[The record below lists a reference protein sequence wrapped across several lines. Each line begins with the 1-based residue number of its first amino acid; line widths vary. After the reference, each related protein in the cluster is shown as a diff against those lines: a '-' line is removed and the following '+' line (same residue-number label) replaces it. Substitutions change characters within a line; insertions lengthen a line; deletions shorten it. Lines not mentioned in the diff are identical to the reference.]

1 MASTHTRHTLDTCT
15 HAYIHFDVSLRRRR
29 KREREKGIEIGKER
43 GREGERERAR
53 GKGKTSEKSKTT
65 ESSRLPVDSC
75 LSSPLLPPL
84 LRSSTKLRG
93 LVRSFP
99 PTGAQLPYHVTAAAT
114 NQSGSQPA
122 TMMDSAARMQHV
134 SGATGIT
141 AAGAP
146 TSLSSCDGPTPTTI
160 LDSAHFPSF
169 LPSFPLYIY
178 RVLPIE
184 RTLPNPRSH
193 SPLSPSGSSGIH
205 PKTHGPRKNT
215 HTHSGGDGRGR
226 IVGRYIYI
234 NPKLRERE
242 VQTARRSSFVGAIS
256 LNALTRLLLYVS
268 NAIRNEDNILIRTGR
283 DDGNARRR
291 RNIGEHRRFNGA
303 PVRKSH
309 GKRARPASAETR
321 LATPPTL
328 FPGSLPGRTRP
339 AGFEPFA

>member
-1 MASTHTRHTLDTCT
+1 M
-15 HAYIHFDVSLRRRR
+15 
-29 KREREKGIEIGKER
+29 
-43 GREGERERAR
+43 
-53 GKGKTSEKSKTT
+53 
-65 ESSRLPVDSC
+65 DSC

-234 NPKLRERE
+234 
-242 VQTARRSSFVGAIS
+242 
-256 LNALTRLLLYVS
+256 
-268 NAIRNEDNILIRTGR
+268 LIQ
-283 DDGNARRR
+283 
-291 RNIGEHRRFNGA
+291 
-303 PVRKSH
+303 S
-309 GKRARPASAETR
+309 
-321 LATPPTL
+321 
-328 FPGSLPGRTRP
+328 
-339 AGFEPFA
+339 